1 MRTFITITAF
11 VAVFFGLRYSVAH
24 DHWQFKIEPPHA
36 TRGVEQPCWQVGQLQ
51 VHFKIMGMR
60 PTIAGIMAAPD
71 SISRPLITHYSSD
84 RFFAVIARHANR
96 KVDCVL
102 AIGEAVG

>member
-1 MRTFITITAF
+1 
-11 VAVFFGLRYSVAH
+11 
-24 DHWQFKIEPPHA
+24 
-36 TRGVEQPCWQVGQLQ
+36 
-51 VHFKIMGMR
+51 MGMR